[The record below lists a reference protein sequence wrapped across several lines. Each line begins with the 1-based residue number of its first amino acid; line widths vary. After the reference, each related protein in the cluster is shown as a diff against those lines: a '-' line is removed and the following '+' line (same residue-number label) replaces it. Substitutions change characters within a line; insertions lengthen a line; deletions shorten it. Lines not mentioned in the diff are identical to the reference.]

1 MSKLRSVLFLCTGN
15 SCRSIMAE
23 ALLNQLGVGQF
34 QASSAGS
41 FPTGQ
46 VHPESIRTLERHR
59 INPGTPYSKSL
70 NKFSKDKFDL
80 VVTVCDQAAG
90 EPCPIFL
97 DQVKKQHWSI
107 PDPARA
113 QGSEEDI
120 RKAFELVF
128 SMLKSHIEDLINE

>member
-1 MSKLRSVLFLCTGN
+1 
-15 SCRSIMAE
+15 MAE
-23 ALLNQLGVGQF
+23 ALLNQLGAGRF
-34 QASSAGS
+34 QPLSAGS

-46 VHPESIRTLERHR
+46 VHPESIQTLERHK

-70 NKFSKDKFDL
+70 NEFSNEKFDL

-97 DQVKKQHWSI
+97 EQVKKEHWSI
-107 PDPARA
+107 PDPAKA
-113 QGSEEDI
+113 SGSEEDI
-120 RKAFELVF
+120 RKAFELAF